1 MQEQPTK
8 YSSVTKLRNWYGK
21 YERPISSLSLIG
33 GFVFDALT
41 LKRVD
46 LFWEN
51 FWVVAHLVIV
61 GVCIV
66 LVHAL
71 EKNEGDEINPSKK
84 HFWLVNIL
92 QFFFGGILSTYLV
105 FYFRSSDILVSW
117 PFFLVLGIAFWAN
130 EALKKNFMRLAFQ
143 ISLFFLSLFCFAI
156 FLVPILIHQLGA
168 WIFILSGVASLVSI
182 AIFLYIIWYFARDE
196 FNKSKKFTLA
206 SIAGVFILMNVFYF
220 TDLIPPIPLSLKD
233 AGVYYSLQRNSDG
246 NYVTVGE
253 LEPWTNF
260 FKLYPD
266 FHYITGSPIIVYSA
280 IFSPEKL
287 NITVTHQWQK
297 QDASGK
303 WVTVNQVSLNVVG
316 GRDGGFRTFSEKTIG
331 LTPGHWRVNVLTTR
345 GQVIGQ
351 IRFNLIAAGALPK
364 VMQKINS

>member
-1 MQEQPTK
+1 MK
-8 YSSVTKLRNWYGK
+8 FDKIKNWYGK
-21 YERPISSLSLIG
+21 YERPISSISLIW
-33 GFVFDALT
+33 GFVFDAIT

-61 GVCIV
+61 GTCIV

-71 EKNEGDEINPSKK
+71 EKSEGDEANPSKK

-117 PFFLVLGIAFWAN
+117 PFLLVLALAFWAN

-156 FLVPILIHQLGA
+156 FLVPILLHQLSVA
-168 WIFILSGVASLVSI
+168 IFLLSGAISLI
-182 AIFLYIIWYFARDE
+182 AIALFLYIIWYFAKAE
-196 FNKSKKFTLA
+196 FEKSKKYTLA
-206 SIAGVFILMNVFYF
+206 SIAGVFVLMNIFYF
-220 TDLIPPIPLSLKD
+220 TNLIPPIPLSLKD
-233 AGVYYSLQRNSDG
+233 AGVYYSVKRNSDG

-260 FKLYPD
+260 FKIYPD
-266 FHYITGSPIIVYSA
+266 FHYLDGQPVFVYSA
-280 IFSPEKL
+280 IFSPSKL
-287 NITVTHQWQK
+287 NIAITHQWQHL
-297 QDASGK
+297 DNAGK
-303 WVTVNQVSLNVVG
+303 WVTTNNFPLTVVG
-316 GRDGGFRTFSEKTIG
+316 GRDAGFRTYSQKTVG

-351 IRFNLIAAGALPK
+351 IRFDLIVADALPK
-364 VMQKINS
+364 VMEKVNN